1 MFFFP
6 LNFSMSAAAVHMA
19 SISHDCPE
27 SFNNYDANRVPND
40 TSVIRPPHVFTP
52 ADMEVLITHPTGKSL
67 S

>member
-1 MFFFP
+1 
-6 LNFSMSAAAVHMA
+6 MSAAAVHMA
-19 SISHDCPE
+19 SISHDSPE